1 MHKLSFYGIN
11 GNMLS
16 WIKDFLL
23 ERSQS
28 VILEGKISSSHPV
41 LSGVPQGTVLAPLL
55 FLLYIND
62 IIEPI
67 KSTIRLYAD
76 DILMYRVI
84 DSVDDHYNLQR
95 DLTSLEKW
103 SDTWQMKFNP
113 AKCVHL
119 AITNKKTYIKNC
131 YQIYCQNIK
140 QASSTKYLGITIY

>member
-11 GNMLS
+11 GNLLS
-16 WIKDFLL
+16 WIKDFLS

>member
-1 MHKLSFYGIN
+1 MC
-11 GNMLS
+11 
-16 WIKDFLL
+16 
-23 ERSQS
+23 
-28 VILEGKISSSHPV
+28 
-41 LSGVPQGTVLAPLL
+41 QGTVPAPLL

-95 DLTSLEKW
+95 DLTSLKNW

-119 AITNKKTYIKNC
+119 AITNKKI
-131 YQIYCQNIK
+131 I
-140 QASSTKYLGITIY
+140 L